1 MDKDSFIT
9 ILDEL
14 VENLE
19 TTRGHINDAIEAV
32 NSSIDTA
39 YDLPDD
45 IDVNTV
51 FKESFTTKLL
61 KDTDTTTKKL
71 YDILNRIKD
80 MDDKLYD
87 TMEEVMRMEVYKDEW
102 DD

>member
-14 VENLE
+14 AENLAIA
-19 TTRGHINDAIEAV
+19 RGHIIDAIEV
-32 NSSIDTA
+32 VDSSLDTA

-45 IDVNTV
+45 IDVNTI

-61 KDTDTTTKKL
+61 KDTDATTKKL
-71 YDILNRIKD
+71 YGILSRIKD

-87 TMEEVMRMEVYKDEW
+87 TMEEVMRKEVLEDE
-102 DD
+102 

>member
-14 VENLE
+14 AENLAIA
-19 TTRGHINDAIEAV
+19 RGYMSDIIESV
-32 NSSIDTA
+32 DSSLDTA

-45 IDVNTV
+45 IDVNTI
-51 FKESFTTKLL
+51 FKESFTTELL

-71 YDILNRIKD
+71 YDILSRIKD

-87 TMEEVMRMEVYKDEW
+87 TMEEVMRKEALENE
-102 DD
+102 